1 MYHRIGAPLCVV
13 IVQLVMQYRKGDTK
27 LDANGK
33 PILLEPRKILRE
45 MMVLMVDGLFYFAT
59 EQEAV
64 AYRKEIPME
73 FVKWIQ
79 NDIDYID
86 LRFLQT
92 WVLDIYICLSLA

>member
-1 MYHRIGAPLCVV
+1 
-13 IVQLVMQYRKGDTK
+13 
-27 LDANGK
+27 
-33 PILLEPRKILRE
+33 
-45 MMVLMVDGLFYFAT
+45 MVDGLFYFAT

-86 LRFLQT
+86 QRLLETCELYLYPTTTFGDTIVSVRECQKPTAQVYHDLFIILH
-92 WVLDIYICLSLA
+92 

>member
-1 MYHRIGAPLCVV
+1 AKIRE
-13 IVQLVMQYRKGDTK
+13 
-27 LDANGK
+27 DARGNA
-33 PILLEPRKILRE
+33 ILLEPRKILRE

-79 NDIDYID
+79 NDIDYIEQRLFEKCD
-86 LRFLQT
+86 LYR
-92 WVLDIYICLSLA
+92 DAY

>member
-1 MYHRIGAPLCVV
+1 MNEIKDDTLLDANGKP
-13 IVQLVMQYRKGDTK
+13 VMQYRKGDTK

-64 AYRKEIPME
+64 AYRKEIPM
-73 FVKWIQ
+73 
-79 NDIDYID
+79 
-86 LRFLQT
+86 
-92 WVLDIYICLSLA
+92 